1 MRTTLLAALAAT
13 LLAACAD
20 DVWTIPLPPITT
32 TGVDTTAAES
42 DGCILPFCAC
52 PAAYNCVVLGD
63 LAACEKP
70 CHECPDEKD
79 HLACDDFAGCSAL
92 GEFTKCECNAGACA
106 AGGPGLG
113 ELPCYASCDVCGVC
127 P

>member
-1 MRTTLLAALAAT
+1 MRTTLLAALAVT

-20 DVWTIPLPPITT
+20 DIPLPPITT
-32 TGVDTTAAES
+32 GGDPTTAAAES

-52 PAAYNCVVLGD
+52 PAAYDCVVLGD
-63 LAACEKP
+63 AAACEKP

-92 GEFTKCECNAGACA
+92 GEFSKCECNAGACA

-113 ELPCYASCDVCGVC
+113 ELPCYACEICGSCE